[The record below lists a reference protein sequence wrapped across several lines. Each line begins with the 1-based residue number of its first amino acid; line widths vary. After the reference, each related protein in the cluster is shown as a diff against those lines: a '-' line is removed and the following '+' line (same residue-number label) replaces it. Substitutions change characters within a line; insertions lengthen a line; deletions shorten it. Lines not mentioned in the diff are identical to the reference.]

1 MTAERLPLHERPITK
16 SRQAFIEA
24 LKNTPRPEELD
35 RTELDDLLEMYG
47 DLLDDIAELGD
58 AARAEV
64 EHRIVSET
72 TE

>member
-1 MTAERLPLHERPITK
+1 MTAERLPLPERPITK

-24 LKNTPRPEELD
+24 LKTTPRPEELD

-64 EHRIVSET
+64 ERRIVSET

>member
-1 MTAERLPLHERPITK
+1 MKERLPLHERPITK

-24 LKNTPRPEELD
+24 LKTTPRPEELD

>member
-24 LKNTPRPEELD
+24 LKTTPRPEELD

-64 EHRIVSET
+64 ERRIVSET

>member
-1 MTAERLPLHERPITK
+1 MNERLPLHERPITK

-24 LKNTPRPEELD
+24 LKTTPRPEELD

-47 DLLDDIAELGD
+47 DLMDDITELGD

-64 EHRIVSET
+64 ERRIVSET

>member
-1 MTAERLPLHERPITK
+1 MNERLPLPERPITK

-24 LKNTPRPEELD
+24 LKTTPRPEELD

-64 EHRIVSET
+64 ERRIVSET

>member
-1 MTAERLPLHERPITK
+1 MTAERLPLPERPITM

-24 LKNTPRPEELD
+24 LRTTPRPEELD

-47 DLLDDIAELGD
+47 DLLDDIAGLGD

-64 EHRIVSET
+64 DRRILSET
-72 TE
+72 TQ

>member
-1 MTAERLPLHERPITK
+1 MNERLPLHERPITK

-24 LKNTPRPEELD
+24 LKTTPRPEELD

-64 EHRIVSET
+64 ERRIISET

>member
-1 MTAERLPLHERPITK
+1 MNERLPLPERPIAK

-24 LKNTPRPEELD
+24 LKTTPRPEELD

-64 EHRIVSET
+64 ERRIASET

>member
-1 MTAERLPLHERPITK
+1 MTIERLPLHERPITK

-24 LKNTPRPEELD
+24 LKTTPRPEDLTL
-35 RTELDDLLEMYG
+35 TELDDVLEMYG
-47 DLLDDIAELGD
+47 DLLDDIGGLGD

-64 EHRIVSET
+64 ERRISSET

>member
-1 MTAERLPLHERPITK
+1 MTEHRLPLHERPITK

-24 LKNTPRPEELD
+24 LKTTPRPEDLD

-47 DLLDDIAELGD
+47 DLLDDITELGD

-64 EHRIVSET
+64 ERRIISET

>member
-1 MTAERLPLHERPITK
+1 MTERLPLPERPITK

-24 LKNTPRPEELD
+24 LKSTPRPEDLD
-35 RTELDDLLEMYG
+35 RSELDDLLEMYG
-47 DLLDDIAELGD
+47 DLLDDIGGLGD

-64 EHRIVSET
+64 KRRIASET

>member
-1 MTAERLPLHERPITK
+1 MTAERIPLHERPITK

-24 LKNTPRPEELD
+24 LKTTPRPEELD

-64 EHRIVSET
+64 ERRIVSET